1 MKKTIKFSVVILTCL
16 VCLSAGRD
24 ADGRVA
30 VKAAYNSLNANSLPA
45 WIAREKGF
53 FAKHDLDVSL
63 VYILGPLVIP
73 ALGAK
78 EIDFS
83 FMGGTTGI
91 QGHLVGLRF
100 VFVATTVNR
109 PVYSIV
115 TRGGLK
121 TMQDL
126 KGRSI
131 GVSRFGGATHMLLR
145 HAFQR
150 AGFDAGNTPKVVQ
163 LFGSQSELLLALLQG
178 RADGVVLAPPVTS
191 RAKSQGLSLIGF
203 NDLVPE
209 YLAIGLATRSDILDE
224 RPHVVEAFLKAY
236 VEAIHFLKTQKEE
249 SIRVLGK
256 YMGITDRGL
265 LAESYDL
272 YRDVIPARPF
282 TTPTSVQVALD
293 MVQHKGA
300 PERFFNNAFIES
312 LDRRGFI
319 SSLYH
324 RSR

>member
-1 MKKTIKFSVVILTCL
+1 MGPRTKLIIL
-16 VCLSAGRD
+16 VCLLCLVSTRD
-24 ADGRVA
+24 GLARIA

-78 EIDFS
+78 EVDFS

-91 QGHLVGLRF
+91 QGNLAGLRF

-131 GVSRFGGATHMLLR
+131 GVSRYGGATHMLLR

-150 AGFDAGNTPKVVQ
+150 ARFDAESTPKVVQ

-178 RADGVVLAPPVTS
+178 RADGVVLAPPVSS
-191 RAKSQGLSLIGF
+191 RAKSQGLSLINF
-203 NDLVPE
+203 DDLVPE

-224 RPHVVEAFLKAY
+224 RPHVVDAFLKAY
-236 VEAIHFLKTQKEE
+236 VEAVHFLKTQKDE
-249 SIRVLGK
+249 SMQVLGK
-256 YMGITDRGL
+256 YLGIADRGV

-272 YRDVIPARPF
+272 YRDVIPARPL
-282 TTPTSVQVALD
+282 TTATSIQVAMD

-300 PERFFNNAFIES
+300 PERFFNNAFVES

-319 SSLYH
+319 GSLYDQG
-324 RSR
+324 R